1 MLVTDAFRAW
11 GGFGASMRHQI
22 ALQPK
27 EARILAYGL
36 IACVVGFLASV
47 PDALEQASGLTEED
61 AIPAVLIGRLF
72 GALFFAPLF
81 FYAVAAI
88 SGWIARLAGLDVSYY
103 HMRLALFW
111 SLLVATPVL
120 VVVRLAGLFAEGAHG
135 DFRMAVYIIGFAVFC
150 IVWGCM
156 ISAASSQK
164 QR

>member
-1 MLVTDAFRAW
+1 MLLIDALRAW
-11 GGFGASMRHQI
+11 GGFGASMRQQI

-36 IACVVGFLASV
+36 IACVIGFLASV
-47 PDALEQASGLTEED
+47 PDALEQARGLTEED

-88 SGWIARLAGLDVSYY
+88 AGWVARLVGGDISHY

-120 VVVRLAGLFAEGAHG
+120 VVVRLSGLFARGAYS
-135 DFRMAVYIIGFAVFC
+135 DFRVMVYIIGFAVFC
-150 IVWGCM
+150 LIWGSM
-156 ISAASSQK
+156 IAAASSQK